1 LAVKVE
7 YLRASERAD
16 ILPSKSEGSSPVRRV
31 FRIPFSR
38 TGIEREIDDEIAFHV
53 HTRVDRLVAQGLTR
67 DEALRRA
74 WQQFGDTR
82 SVRGEMLRIDRQRHH
97 AIRRATAFSDIRQD
111 LAFAARTLRRNVG
124 FTALIIGGLALGIG
138 ANAAIYSVIDALMIR
153 KLPVPESDRL
163 VLVGDQESVTSSGR
177 GAPMTRLFSYPLYR
191 DIRDNNRVFDGLL
204 ATGPAGRL
212 DVRPN
217 DAATEPEH
225 PRGRFVSG
233 NYFRVLGVRAMTGTT
248 LDPSDDEPG
257 AGLRITI
264 SHAYWTRRFQRD
276 PDIVGRTIRV
286 DGLPATITGVAEPA
300 FTGEVVGLP
309 TDVWVP
315 IASHDLLRPNDSM
328 LKTRRAN
335 WLLLIGRAKPGI
347 TLEQAR
353 QQLIPLIRNSIN
365 VNATARELEV
375 LGRRGLQYYVSSA
388 ARGASL
394 ARTSF
399 RAPLVALMVGVG
411 FLLCIVCVNV
421 ANLLLARG
429 VARRREMLLRL
440 AIGADRRRIIRQ
452 LLSESLLLASL
463 SGAAAVIGGWW
474 ASRALLAMASEGVPV
489 SLSVGPN
496 PSVLA
501 FTLLLSVAS
510 VLVFGLV
517 PALRSSRVDLATAL
531 RAHSHSVT
539 GAARFGVALIAGQVA
554 LSFVLLA
561 GAVMLAR
568 SLRALESVNL
578 GLDRDHVV
586 VVDLDIGR
594 PRYNGARFT
603 SVVRALR
610 DRVTGVPGVLG
621 ASYSNNGLFSGTEW
635 STEVQIPGFV
645 ARQPDDSVVAA
656 DWIGAGYAR
665 TLGLRLLAGRDF
677 EPADETAT
685 APTMLVNESFARF
698 YFPGQNAVGRF
709 VGLDG
714 EHVEIVGVVGDNRG
728 ASLQTP
734 RAHYAR
740 RTYRAYLQGIPRDSV
755 VNVSDLRLLV
765 RTAGDPAS
773 MVGAI
778 RRAAASVDASLPID
792 GVAPLTELV
801 RASIRE
807 ERLVTHIAT
816 ALGCLALVLAAI
828 GLYGVMSY
836 AIARRTNE
844 IGVRI
849 ALGASGRQIARS
861 VLRGSLVPVVI
872 GLMVGGPLAVAA
884 IRLLRDHLAIIA
896 EMAVPDAGSV
906 AVGASVL
913 LASAIVAAMVP
924 TRRAMRIDP
933 LLALR
938 EE

>member
-1 LAVKVE
+1 
-7 YLRASERAD
+7 
-16 ILPSKSEGSSPVRRV
+16 VRRV

-38 TGIEREIDDEIAFHV
+38 TGIEREVDDEIAFHLSM
-53 HTRVDRLVAQGLTR
+53 RVDRLMAQGLTR
-67 DEALRRA
+67 DEALQRA
-74 WQQFGDTR
+74 RQQFGETR
-82 SVRGEMLRIDRQRHH
+82 SVRAAMLRIDRQRDY
-97 AIRRATAFSDIRQD
+97 ATRRATAFSDIRQD
-111 LAFAARTLRRNVG
+111 LAFAARTLRRNVA
-124 FTALIIGGLALGIG
+124 FTALIIGGLTLGIG
-138 ANAAIYSVIDALMIR
+138 ANAAIYSLIDALMIR
-153 KLPVPESDRL
+153 KLPVPDPDRL

-177 GAPMTRLFSYPLYR
+177 GAPMTRAFSYPLYR
-191 DIRDNNRVFDGLL
+191 DIRDHNRVFDGLL
-204 ATGPAGRL
+204 ATGAAGRL

-233 NYFRVLGVRAMTGTT
+233 NYFRVLGVRAAIGAT

-257 AGLRITI
+257 GAAALRITI
-264 SHAYWTRRFQRD
+264 SDEYWTRRFQRD
-276 PDIVGRTIRV
+276 PDVVGRVVRV
-286 DGLPATITGVAEPA
+286 DGVRATITGVMQPG

-309 TDVWVP
+309 TDVWIP
-315 IASHDLLRPNDSM
+315 IASHDLLRPNDPV
-328 LKTRRAN
+328 LQTRRAS

-353 QQLIPLIRNSIN
+353 QHLIPLIGNSIN
-365 VNATARELEV
+365 ANATARELEV
-375 LGRRGLQYYVSSA
+375 IGRRGMQYYVSSA
-388 ARGASL
+388 SRGAS
-394 ARTSF
+394 ATRTSF

-411 FLLCIVCVNV
+411 FLLAIVCVNV

-440 AIGADRRRIIRQ
+440 AIGADRRRIVRQ
-452 LLSESLLLASL
+452 LLTESLLLACL

-474 ASRALLAMASEGVPV
+474 ASRTLLTMASQGVPI
-489 SLSVGPN
+489 SLSIGPN
-496 PSVLA
+496 PSVLG
-501 FTLLLSVAS
+501 FTLLLSVTS

-568 SLRALESVNL
+568 SLRAMESVNL
-578 GLDRDHVV
+578 GLDRDHIV

-594 PRYNGARFT
+594 PRYTGARLT

-610 DRVTGVPGVLG
+610 DRVAGAPGVVG
-621 ASYSNNGLFSGTEW
+621 VSYSNNGLFSGTEW
-635 STEVQIPGFV
+635 STEVQIAGFL
-645 ARQPDDSVVAA
+645 ARNPEDSVVAA
-656 DWIGAGYAR
+656 DWIGADYVRA
-665 TLGLRLLAGRDF
+665 LGLRLVSGRDLG
-677 EPADETAT
+677 PADETAS

-698 YFPGQNAVGRF
+698 YFPGQSAVGRF
-709 VGLDG
+709 VGID
-714 EHVEIVGVVGDNRG
+714 EQRVEIVGVVADALGE
-728 ASLQTP
+728 SLQKP
-734 RAHYAR
+734 RDHYAR
-740 RTYRAYLQGIPRDSV
+740 RTYRAYLQGIPQDSV
-755 VNVSDLRLLV
+755 VNVSSLRLLV
-765 RTAGDPAS
+765 RTASDPAS
-773 MVGAI
+773 MVGPI

-792 GVAPLTELV
+792 RVVPLTELV

-807 ERLVTHIAT
+807 ERLVTRIAT

-849 ALGASGRQIARS
+849 ALGASRHQIARS
-861 VLRGSLVPVVI
+861 VLRGSLLPVIVGLVI
-872 GLMVGGPLAVAA
+872 GGPLAITA
-884 IRLLRDHLAIIA
+884 IRLLRRHLANIGEIA
-896 EMAVPDAGSV
+896 AMDATSI
-906 AVGASVL
+906 ALGAGVL